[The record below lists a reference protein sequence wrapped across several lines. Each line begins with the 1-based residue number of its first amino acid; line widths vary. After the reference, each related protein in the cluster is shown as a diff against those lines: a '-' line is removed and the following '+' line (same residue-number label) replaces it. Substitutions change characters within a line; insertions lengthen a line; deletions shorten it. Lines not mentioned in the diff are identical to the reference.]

1 MKTIPRTWP
10 PILSEDPGLRAASL
24 VPDGPRRTLRRNK
37 RLRTRRAIAAHLA
50 IDAIATYVG
59 NRTPPFAAAETLVD
73 IERTRLE
80 TSLLATAVQ
89 DRGT

>member
-1 MKTIPRTWP
+1 M
-10 PILSEDPGLRAASL
+10 RAASL
-24 VPDGPRRTLRRNK
+24 VPDGPRITPRGNK

-59 NRTPPFAAAETLVD
+59 NRTSPFAAAETLVD

-80 TSLLATAVQ
+80 TTLLATAVQ